1 MARPSGCRIET
12 RLDARCLK
20 AREFSSANTLFLD
33 EFLPTQIATHPS
45 LGQMALCHMASG
57 WKLAQSL
64 FPPPGKSS
72 DGKAFVWMD
81 RYLDTTRKGPQYLL
95 RPEIAA
101 IVARSIQRG
110 VSLNQYELR
119 AWVVM
124 ANHVHVLLLPLI
136 SPSRLLQSLKG
147 YTARKANLIL
157 DRTGRKFWQAESYD
171 HWVRDDPERERIAAY
186 IERNPVKAGL
196 VDSADKY
203 RWSSAAKSVET
214 SLDAADTSVRAT
226 PATRTKYSAPA

>member
-1 MARPSGCRIET
+1 MLGVQRRRILT
-12 RLDARCLK
+12 LPAHYSPMSLSRRRLPHIHPAGK
-20 AREFSSANTLFLD
+20 WLFVTWHLD
-33 EFLPTQIATHPS
+33 GSLPP
-45 LGQMALCHMASG
+45 
-57 WKLAQSL
+57 SL

-72 DGKAFVWMD
+72 DGKTFVWMD

-95 RPEIAA
+95 QPEIAA
-101 IVARSIQRG
+101 IVARAIQRG
-110 VSLNQYELR
+110 VSLGQYELR

-147 YTARKANLIL
+147 FTAREANIIL

-171 HWVRDDPERERIAAY
+171 HWVRDDSELERIAAY
-186 IERNPVKAGL
+186 IENNPVKAGL
-196 VDSADKY
+196 VDSAD
-203 RWSSAAKSVET
+203 SAGKSVET

-226 PATRTKYSAPA
+226 SASMVPA

>member
-1 MARPSGCRIET
+1 MSFPRRRLPHIHPSGKWLFVT
-12 RLDARCLK
+12 WHLDG
-20 AREFSSANTLFLD
+20 S
-33 EFLPTQIATHPS
+33 LP
-45 LGQMALCHMASG
+45 
-57 WKLAQSL
+57 QSL

-72 DGKAFVWMD
+72 DGKVFVWMD
-81 RYLDTTRKGPQYLL
+81 RYLDTTRKGPQHLL

-101 IVARSIQRG
+101 IVTRSIQRG
-110 VSLNQYELR
+110 VLLGQYELR

-147 YTARKANLIL
+147 HTAREANLIL
-157 DRTGRKFWQAESYD
+157 GSTGQKFWQAESYD
-171 HWVRDDPERERIAAY
+171 HWVRDDAELERIAAY
-186 IERNPVKAGL
+186 IESNPVKAGL

-203 RWSSAAKSVET
+203 RWSSAGKSVET

-226 PATRTKYSAPA
+226 QANRGPFPQITQ